1 MLRNSV
7 RYIIFSLVDVNS
19 QAWARPLIPTISSV
33 RELQITAGHS
43 ESLFQGVYYSD
54 LQHLLGTFPQD
65 LDPQYLLRSQTG
77 NICLGFGSATFAQDS
92 DPQLL
97 PRIWICNI
105 SVGFG
110 SAIFAQNLDWQHLHR
125 IRIHNISIGLG
136 PATFAQNLNL
146 RHFCRIWIRIIF
158 YLKINCTKKN
168 PQHLFRI
175 GIHDISLEF

>member
-43 ESLFQGVYYSD
+43 ESLFEGVYYSD

-92 DPQLL
+92 DPQHFLG
-97 PRIWICNI
+97 IWIRNFCLEFGSATFPQDLDPQYLLRTWTGNI
-105 SVGFG
+105 CIGFG
-110 SAIFAQNLDWQHLHR
+110 STTFPQDLDPQRLLR
-125 IRIHNISIGLG
+125 I
-136 PATFAQNLNL
+136 
-146 RHFCRIWIRIIF
+146 
-158 YLKINCTKKN
+158 
-168 PQHLFRI
+168 
-175 GIHDISLEF
+175 